1 MGKNKWAK
9 VFEYLKSSKR
19 DPDKTL
25 KLLQGN
31 QKGAETNYSVA
42 RSSYS
47 MNVIATITQKKL
59 DPKNKGKTLKHI
71 IRTWVKSKDF
81 ADFYN
86 LMKSH
91 ENLAWNSSKVE
102 AYVKQINDLWL
113 KPNQQHFRKY
123 FEDTKGYF
131 IMGTGSGIG
140 KRKIK
145 DNLFGPSEK
154 IIKQAIPKI
163 KKRLKNKS

>member
-1 MGKNKWAK
+1 
-9 VFEYLKSSKR
+9 
-19 DPDKTL
+19 
-25 KLLQGN
+25 
-31 QKGAETNYSVA
+31 
-42 RSSYS
+42 
-47 MNVIATITQKKL
+47 
-59 DPKNKGKTLKHI
+59 
-71 IRTWVKSKDF
+71 
-81 ADFYN
+81 
-86 LMKSH
+86 MKSH

-145 DNLFGPSEK
+145 DNLFPVSKE